1 MKDVVQSL
9 SGLVFVLLLNDRAYC
24 NQLYWLMKNSD
35 YDVLYSTDFLRL
47 ENTTCLHVHIKSPLK
62 DEYQITIA
70 IDFRTTETYP
80 RPSISVKID
89 KNNTHMTAVNEVMK
103 FSPIV
108 HQALSELADVLGVAR
123 I

>member
-1 MKDVVQSL
+1 MNAVEQRL
-9 SGLVFVLLLNDRAYC
+9 SGLVFDLLLNDRAYC

-47 ENTTCLHVHIKSPLK
+47 ENTTCLHVRIKSPLK

-80 RPSISVKID
+80 RPSISVKIN
-89 KNNTHMTAVNEVMK
+89 KNNTRMTAVNAVMK